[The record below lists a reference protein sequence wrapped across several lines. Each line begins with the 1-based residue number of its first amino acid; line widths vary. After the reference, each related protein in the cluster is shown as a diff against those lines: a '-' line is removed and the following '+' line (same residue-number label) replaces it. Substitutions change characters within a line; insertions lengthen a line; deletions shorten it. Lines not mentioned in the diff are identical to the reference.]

1 MAGCENHNVTMEKI
15 KILSDRLDKTE
26 KKTDINASDIQ
37 KLKEN
42 KASSDE
48 KFDRIFSLLGDLKDS
63 IDEIQKAIKEKN
75 ERLPTLVYSVA
86 GMVIGGSL
94 SGMLVWLITK

>member
-42 KASSDE
+42 KVSSDE

-75 ERLPTLVYSVA
+75 ERLPTLFYSVA

>member
-1 MAGCENHNVTMEKI
+1 MECTKHDVVLEKI
-15 KILSDRLDKTE
+15 KTLEDRLHKTE
-26 KKTDINASDIQ
+26 KKTDINTSDIQ
-37 KLKEN
+37 SLKEN

-48 KFDRIFSLLGDLKDS
+48 KFDRIFSLLGDLKNS

-75 ERLPTLVYSVA
+75 DRLPTLVYSVA

-94 SGMLVWLITK
+94 SGLIVWLLTK

>member
-1 MAGCENHNVTMEKI
+1 MAGCEDHNVVLEKI
-15 KILSDRLDKTE
+15 QTLTDRLEKTE
-26 KKTDINASDIQ
+26 KKTDINTSDIQ

-42 KASSDE
+42 KATSDE

-94 SGMLVWLITK
+94 SGLVVWLITK

>member
-42 KASSDE
+42 KVSSDE